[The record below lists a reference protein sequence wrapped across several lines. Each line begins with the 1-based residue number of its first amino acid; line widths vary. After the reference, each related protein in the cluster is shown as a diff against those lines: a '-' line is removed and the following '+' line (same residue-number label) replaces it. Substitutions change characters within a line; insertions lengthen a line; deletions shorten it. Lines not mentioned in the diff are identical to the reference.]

1 MSVLTQCI
9 EEYVNIINFKS
20 IVALKK
26 KHMGNYC
33 HTYGKTDFKETQNYK
48 QRVYRSFCPAPSFGR

>member
-20 IVALKK
+20 IVAFKK
-26 KHMGNYC
+26 KKNMGNYC

-48 QRVYRSFCPAPSFGR
+48 QKGL